1 MAVSSHVATHS
12 QFGKHHRTRIPHFGR
27 AVAYCADTCELLLA
41 GAGEEI
47 FRLSLERGSFLSP
60 MRAGCSGIN
69 VLGVDPTHG
78 MVAAGTSDGD
88 VQCWDP
94 RQRERLGSCC
104 PFDGLDA
111 DADGAR
117 EVTAVRFDKRGLRL
131 AVGLSSGHVAIYDI
145 RRSSPL
151 RVKDHNFGL
160 PIVDLKFHG
169 NDHVVS
175 ADKKIIKARPV
186 RWQMIWRVCVVICPM
201 RALS

>member
-1 MAVSSHVATHS
+1 MPVA
-12 QFGKHHRTRIPHFGR
+12 R
-27 AVAYCADTCELLLA
+27 AVAVEPHLL
-41 GAGEEI
+41 
-47 FRLSLERGSFLSP
+47 R
-60 MRAGCSGIN
+60 
-69 VLGVDPTHG
+69 
-78 MVAAGTSDGD
+78 
-88 VQCWDP
+88 
-94 RQRERLGSCC
+94 
-104 PFDGLDA
+104 A